1 MDEDMRIYMKTKNSI
16 ETCGVISEFATLIAG
31 LSLLIPACVGL
42 LISRFPTPL
51 GPFPGITAIPAFFLS
66 SRTVAVA
73 IPSFLFFAWNPRLF
87 RGEMTIPR
95 RSHWLLAIAT
105 LLSVIWFVMGWKFG
119 LQYQGTRY
127 VYEVSAA
134 NVFGIAFLATG
145 FSWSRKWE
153 GSFTLNL
160 ALHWLLFVWL
170 AWYAF
175 PYLGELP

>member
-1 MDEDMRIYMKTKNSI
+1 
-16 ETCGVISEFATLIAG
+16 
-31 LSLLIPACVGL
+31 
-42 LISRFPTPL
+42 
-51 GPFPGITAIPAFFLS
+51 
-66 SRTVAVA
+66 
-73 IPSFLFFAWNPRLF
+73 
-87 RGEMTIPR
+87 
-95 RSHWLLAIAT
+95 
-105 LLSVIWFVMGWKFG
+105 MGWKFG